1 MKYVELR
8 KQFHRLPELS
18 GQEKNTSK
26 TIVSF
31 LEYCKPDKIVT
42 GIGGYGI
49 AAVFSGSRKGQRVMV
64 RCELDALPIPETLD
78 IPHRSEAMGVSHKC
92 GHDGHMAIVAGLAER
107 LHTHRPESGSVILLF
122 QPAEETGEGADRVL
136 SDSKFDQIQPDYV
149 LALHNLPGYP
159 LGQIIVRE
167 GVFASAS
174 SGLRIH
180 LKGKTSHAAEPETG
194 NSPALAVAQLIQ
206 VLSSIPQY
214 YTSLHEPAQATVI
227 HAKVG
232 DVAFGTSPGEGSSAS
247 FELRHGYWQDFAS
260 GGGTCCMGAIRGNV
274 DMDGGDVIDISDLV
288 FLVDYMFT
296 GGPPPTCDEEANND
310 GSCCASGSSESLSDI
325 DISDLVYLV
334 DYMFNGGPAPPPC
347 P

>member
-1 MKYVELR
+1 
-8 KQFHRLPELS
+8 
-18 GQEKNTSK
+18 
-26 TIVSF
+26 
-31 LEYCKPDKIVT
+31 
-42 GIGGYGI
+42 
-49 AAVFSGSRKGQRVMV
+49 
-64 RCELDALPIPETLD
+64 
-78 IPHRSEAMGVSHKC
+78 
-92 GHDGHMAIVAGLAER
+92 MAIVAGLAER

-247 FELRHGYWQDFAS
+247 FELRHGYWRDFAS

-274 DMDGGDVIDISDLV
+274 DMDPGDVIDISDLV

-296 GGPPPTCDEEANND
+296 GGPPPTCAEEANID